1 MSKSTASN
9 LESLSPFDEKTNDL
23 NVIIDTPKGSR
34 NKYSFDEELKLFKL
48 SGVLPVG
55 SYFPFDFGF
64 IPRTKGEDG
73 DPIDILILMDE
84 SAFAGCLISA
94 RLIGVIEANQTERD
108 GKTVRNDRLIA
119 VASKSHI
126 HAHVK
131 SFDDLNEKLI
141 DEIEHFFI
149 SYNEAKGKRFE
160 PLGRFDAQ
168 VAEKLIREAMK
179 ALTKK
184 KSKTKSKPKTKR
196 KSA

>member
-34 NKYSFDEELKLFKL
+34 NKYSFDEELNLFKL

-55 SYFPFDFGF
+55 RYFPFDFGF

-94 RLIGVIEANQTERD
+94 RLSGS
-108 GKTVRNDRLIA
+108 KRLPF
-119 VASKSHI
+119 AS
-126 HAHVK
+126 
-131 SFDDLNEKLI
+131 L
-141 DEIEHFFI
+141 
-149 SYNEAKGKRFE
+149 
-160 PLGRFDAQ
+160 
-168 VAEKLIREAMK
+168 
-179 ALTKK
+179 
-184 KSKTKSKPKTKR
+184 
-196 KSA
+196 